1 VSEGLQKRGSRWS
14 DAPVLSYGF
23 RIFFLLSAVSAI
35 GLIATWLA
43 VLLGLVWLGTIPAH
57 LWHAHEML
65 FGVVA
70 AAMAG
75 FLLTAVPSWTGTP
88 AVAGPRLFAL
98 ALLWTIGRI
107 ASLPV
112 FATSMFAAGI
122 DIAFL
127 PALGA
132 SLAAPLIA
140 QGKLRNA
147 VFLVLLAG
155 LAMANLLF
163 RLEWMGVTADSAHSG
178 ISLAVGIVLLM
189 ITVIGGRI
197 IPAFTQNAL
206 RQQRPDFVIRTRPL
220 LDRATIL
227 LTIVMIV
234 LDMLARQSMTHV
246 AVTAAACL
254 AHGLRLAGWKSRL
267 TLSQPLLWIL
277 HLAYAWIP
285 IGLALKVADYLG
297 FEWASGWL
305 HAITIGAFT
314 TMILAVSS
322 RAALGHTG
330 RPLIATK
337 LTIAAFVLISLA
349 AVLRIAVDALP
360 AAFYLPVLA
369 GSAASWIMAFA
380 LWLWVYAPILWGRR
394 LTGQLAASP

>member
-1 VSEGLQKRGSRWS
+1 MSEGLQKRGSRWS
-14 DAPVLSYGF
+14 DVPVLSYGF

-75 FLLTAVPSWTGTP
+75 FLLTAVPTWTGTP
-88 AVAGPRLFAL
+88 ALAGPRLFAL
-98 ALLWTIGRI
+98 AFLWTIGRI

-112 FATSMFAAGI
+112 FATSMFAAVI

-155 LAMANLLF
+155 LAVANLLF

-234 LDMLARQSMTHV
+234 LDMLARQSMTCCRDRGRMFGACPAASRLEIEIDLV
-246 AVTAAACL
+246 ATAVMDPASSLCLDPNWPGAEGCGLSWLRMGPGLAAC
-254 AHGLRLAGWKSRL
+254 HY
-267 TLSQPLLWIL
+267 
-277 HLAYAWIP
+277 H
-285 IGLALKVADYLG
+285 
-297 FEWASGWL
+297 
-305 HAITIGAFT
+305 
-314 TMILAVSS
+314 
-322 RAALGHTG
+322 
-330 RPLIATK
+330 
-337 LTIAAFVLISLA
+337 
-349 AVLRIAVDALP
+349 
-360 AAFYLPVLA
+360 
-369 GSAASWIMAFA
+369 
-380 LWLWVYAPILWGRR
+380 RR
-394 LTGQLAASP
+394 LYHNDLGCE